1 MPFYTSFSEL
11 IPQIQGACKSRK
23 GFSRL
28 TSIRLPIRLILK
40 TKMPKP
46 QALTARSALT
56 AVAPGAEPGTRRRLR
71 SCPTAASEAARSL
84 QPPSRPRSPRGGRL
98 ARQDE
103 QEDHGTGEAAEL
115 SLAKPLLPLSRWL
128 QTGRAWRR
136 RRDAADDPTAFPGGN
151 GILCS
156 EHPARSL
163 GRSSPCPG
171 PPMGDGLCLQA
182 PLTKH

>member
-11 IPQIQGACKSRK
+11 IPQIQDACKSRK

-98 ARQDE
+98 AWQDE
-103 QEDHGTGEAAEL
+103 QEDRGTGEAAEL

-128 QTGRAWRR
+128 QTGRAWRMQLMIQQLFQVEMASCAR
-136 RRDAADDPTAFPGGN
+136 STQHAPWAGA
-151 GILCS
+151 
-156 EHPARSL
+156 HPARVPPSL
-163 GRSSPCPG
+163 PPG
-171 PPMGDGLCLQA
+171 TTNEA
-182 PLTKH
+182 LTKH